1 VPFLAAP
8 AGCFPT
14 LNTTC
19 PSFLHLPP
27 AVRHAAGLTR
37 QVAALLLN
45 PLLEEPEHYWM
56 VGRMVQVLVGL
67 PPGPKGEV
75 AALLASWRAQD
86 MRV

>member
-1 VPFLAAP
+1 MPAP
-8 AGCFPT
+8 HVLQPPYIC
-14 LNTTC
+14 TC
-19 PSFLHLPP
+19 PPRPLPP
-27 AVRHAAGLTR
+27 HITPGLTR
-37 QVAALLLN
+37 QVASLLLN